1 VLVLQTSFSLEGCI
15 RKLAIRNLIRRRMM
29 EGANS
34 TMVYFKNLFK
44 CHNVPPVLQKEKAIE
59 LGKRE
64 RETCF

>member
-1 VLVLQTSFSLEGCI
+1 
-15 RKLAIRNLIRRRMM
+15 M

-44 CHNVPPVLQKEKAIE
+44 CHNVPPVLQKEKATE